1 MKDVEKT
8 NVERENSSKRLRR
21 RKRKM
26 NLYSFIVILLV
37 MTVAVT
43 VSYTFLFNISE
54 IRVAGE
60 SDEYTAEEIVTASG
74 VMKGDNLLRLNTKK
88 SEQRILD
95 TLLYVETAVVDRDFP
110 SSLNIT
116 VSKCVPAFNVS
127 YEMGTLLVSKKGKIL
142 ADNGFIT
149 PGLPIFY
156 GYDPA
161 ETTPGKALVSKDEQK
176 SQAFEEFIGIMNDA
190 EEAFISSIDMSDK
203 YEIIVNYANGIIFK
217 MGNWTDINY
226 KLDMAD
232 NVMNTEGIEGKKG
245 YITMIGSNQCSF
257 RTSDSPVYIPG
268 TTMENTTMDPALT
281 QPATDTNGIPL
292 ATAPQI
298 GTVPADPVET
308 TEPPS
313 AGTAQSEVND
323 EEEEMFREH
332 DEMIQQQQQAT
343 AESAE

>member
-8 NVERENSSKRLRR
+8 NVQRDNSSKRLRR

-54 IRVAGE
+54 IRVSGE
-60 SDEYTAEEIVTASG
+60 SDEYTAEEIVAASG
-74 VMKGDNLLRLNTKK
+74 IMKGDNLLRLNTGK
-88 SEQRILD
+88 SEQMILD
-95 TLLYVETAVVDRDFP
+95 SLLYVETATVDRDFP

-116 VSKCVPAFNVS
+116 VSKCVPGFNVS
-127 YEMGTLLVSKKGKIL
+127 HEKGTLLVSRKGKIL

-156 GYDPA
+156 GFNPA
-161 ETTPGKALVSKDEQK
+161 DTTPGKALVSEDEQK
-176 SQAFEEFIGIMNDA
+176 TQAFEEFIGIMNSS
-190 EEAFISSIDMSDK
+190 EEAFISSIDMTDK

-217 MGNWTDINY
+217 MGNWTDISY

-232 NVMNTEGIEGKKG
+232 NVMSSEGIEGKKG

-257 RTSDSPVYIPG
+257 RTSDSPVFNPG
-268 TTMENTTMDPALT
+268 STVQETTTDPSLS
-281 QPATDTNGIPL
+281 QPATDINGIPL
-292 ATAPQI
+292 ATAPII
-298 GTVPADPVET
+298 GIET
-308 TEPPS
+308 TEPATAPPS
-313 AGTAQSEVND
+313 AGTAQGEVFD

-332 DEMIQQQQQAT
+332 DEMIQQQAT
-343 AESAE
+343 TDSAE